1 MDSPFECIV
10 CFNVYSEQYLP
21 TTLPCG
27 HSLCISHLKQL
38 KRKECPLCTQHFS
51 CSRKDMK
58 TTYALLEA
66 SIQATANELKKDSI
80 KKVTKEKVSSSKKK
94 PSSWEH
100 HDARRKKNPK
110 LARSQQEEGRNKSE
124 QKASKTLSQEE
135 FQQLYNQMVE
145 VSKQTLRILKQL
157 DSAEARN
164 YMLATRSQQEARSN
178 KKRARRYSSSSR
190 SRSSSSNS

>member
-10 CFNVYSEQYLP
+10 CYNVYSEQYLP

-58 TTYALLEA
+58 PTYALLEA

-80 KKVTKEKVSSSKKK
+80 KKVKKEKVSNSLEFPHRPMENPSRSFNVNMLGSGESRRMTDSDYRSLAPIVIGQRNVNYRSST
-94 PSSWEH
+94 S
-100 HDARRKKNPK
+100 
-110 LARSQQEEGRNKSE
+110 LAVGRNNINNVHTDLFNENNFFQERNNINTARGIDIDKLGWK
-124 QKASKTLSQEE
+124 QIRRLS
-135 FQQLYNQMVE
+135 
-145 VSKQTLRILKQL
+145 
-157 DSAEARN
+157 
-164 YMLATRSQQEARSN
+164 
-178 KKRARRYSSSSR
+178 RYSAI
-190 SRSSSSNS
+190 